1 MKHMSKVQDR
11 AMVAISADWEATIMP
26 IASESP
32 RRIELVYG
40 ARYEVKRN
48 GEIVRIT
55 GGHTQGA
62 LASAALIASL
72 DSATAVTLKAKLDE
86 FSLELAGM
94 AAKLKRDPYADT
106 VEQHLTLA
114 LRDLTSHA
122 ASMATARESNAEQAS
137 REAKTWRAREDV
149 LKRAAASIKRESHE

>member
-1 MKHMSKVQDR
+1 MSAKAQDR
-11 AMVAISADWEATIMP
+11 VLVAISADWEATVMP

-32 RRIELVYG
+32 RRIELADG

-62 LASAALIASL
+62 LASAVLIASL
-72 DSATAVTLKAKLDE
+72 DSTTAAALKAQLDE
-86 FSLELAGM
+86 FSLRLVGM
-94 AAKLKRDPYADT
+94 AARLKRDPYAET
-106 VEQHLTLA
+106 VEQHLAIA

-122 ASMATARESNAEQAS
+122 ASMASS
-137 REAKTWRAREDV
+137 REKDADLAVRDAKAWREREGV
-149 LKRAAASIKRESHE
+149 LKRAAASIKGES